1 MIAFL
6 PHRAS
11 SLAWPAATVSV
22 LRPHC
27 PPLLLS
33 GTSDMNDLYLI
44 EVAAINC
51 QPWKRRGM
59 MHSVLVPSA
68 APNTQ
73 IDPNRSPSLFAT
85 DLSVSSPPQLPAVIS
100 SAFDASQYKRRSSE
114 DLDSNA
120 SAPKATGY
128 SINSILAAEKREPSS
143 GRTSSSVTDEEE
155 ISTARSN
162 SSDEENSRNGHDLEA
177 TSSAAWSSLVNSS
190 SAFTSPLVAVA
201 TENGTNIGLTSAA
214 TVDLAQAQQ
223 LQNFYMSYLISAQL
237 ANQNSQTNPLR
248 LLAQHNQ
255 DALRT
260 VNSFGFLPHLSQSQI
275 SPTPNTMRLGG
286 SVGGNPISLSPNS
299 LGVNKKQ
306 SRPTFTGHQIFML
319 EKKFEQTKYLAGS
332 DRAQLA
338 QELNMTESQVK
349 VWFQN
354 RRTKWR
360 KKEAADQALLLNH
373 HPAESPDETGS
384 HGTVSPGPSA

>member
-1 MIAFL
+1 
-6 PHRAS
+6 
-11 SLAWPAATVSV
+11 
-22 LRPHC
+22 
-27 PPLLLS
+27 
-33 GTSDMNDLYLI
+33 
-44 EVAAINC
+44 
-51 QPWKRRGM
+51 

-73 IDPNRSPSLFAT
+73 IVDPNRSPSLFAT
-85 DLSVSSPPQLPAVIS
+85 DLSIASPPQLPVIP
-100 SAFDASQYKRRSSE
+100 SAFETSSFTRRSSE
-114 DLDSNA
+114 DRESNA
-120 SAPKATGY
+120 SVPKSNGY

-143 GRTSSSVTDEEE
+143 GRASSVTDEEE
-155 ISTARSN
+155 NSGARSS
-162 SSDEENSRNGHDLEA
+162 SSDEENYRNGHDLEP
-177 TSSAAWSSLVNSS
+177 TSSAGWSSLVNSS
-190 SAFTSPLVAVA
+190 AFTSPLISAA
-201 TENGTNIGLTSAA
+201 NENGNNISLTTT

-223 LQNFYMSYLISAQL
+223 LQSIYMSYLISSQL

-255 DALRT
+255 EALRS
-260 VNSFGFLPHLSQSQI
+260 VNSFGFPSHLLQSQL
-275 SPTPNTMRLGG
+275 SPTPTQMRI
-286 SVGGNPISLSPNS
+286 GGNVTAGNAISLSPNS

-373 HPAESPDETGS
+373 HAAESPDETGS
-384 HGTVSPGPSA
+384 HSAESPGPSA